1 MDIIG
6 KLLFALATTSI
17 VGSSMFAFAYLWIVD
32 EQDTNQVVVE
42 QLSQEPEIPEPE
54 ATEIGIIELEAAEP
68 DAREQQAQNTDDP
81 WVNGIEYATK
91 AAELT
96 QTANSRS
103 EWDTVTRSWDVATS
117 SMAQVPT
124 THPNYAIAQ
133 QKVEEYRRNQR
144 YARDQVVNFLRQA
157 EESEQ
162 N

>member
-17 VGSSMFAFAYLWIVD
+17 VGSSMFAFTYLWMV
-32 EQDTNQVVVE
+32 EQDTNPVAIE
-42 QLSQEPEIPEPE
+42 QRSQEPEITEPDTTAIDITELE
-54 ATEIGIIELEAAEP
+54 ATEPETP
-68 DAREQQAQNTDDP
+68 EQQAQNTDDP
-81 WVNGIEYATK
+81 WVTGIEYATK

-117 SMAQVPT
+117 SMAQVPS

-144 YARDQVVNFLRQA
+144 YARDQVAKFLRQTEA
-157 EESEQ
+157 EQQ